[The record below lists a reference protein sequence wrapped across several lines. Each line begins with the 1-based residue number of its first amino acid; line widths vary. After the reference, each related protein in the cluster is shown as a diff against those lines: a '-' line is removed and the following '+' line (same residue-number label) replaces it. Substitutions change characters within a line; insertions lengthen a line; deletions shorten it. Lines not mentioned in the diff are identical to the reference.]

1 MSRKRTSGLP
11 QKVCIMTN
19 MTVKTM
25 DKSITR
31 LMAVDGRCTRVVVR
45 KEDDVQYRA
54 RAVKV

>member
-1 MSRKRTSGLP
+1 MLNT
-11 QKVCIMTN
+11 I
-19 MTVKTM
+19 VKTM

-31 LMAVDGRCTRVVVR
+31 LMAADGRCTRVVVR